1 MIHGHGHEYCS
12 VGNSI
17 LGVVDAA
24 YRIEKIVLPTGQGF
38 VTEGAVRPQQKRGD
52 DQMRCEKKTQLLVR
66 MCAQL
71 AHVMYTYYIYVRH
84 CQTIYYTIVMT
95 VIYFRWVIIIMFGLF
110 LGQGTVV
117 STSRPGSSTWSDL
130 SFNMGFRT
138 LRKRLRCWK
147 CIKTCCYAL
156 CFQRSGSCKCN
167 KDSRIEEK

>member
-1 MIHGHGHEYCS
+1 M
-12 VGNSI
+12 NMSI
-17 LGVVDAA
+17 AVLAILYSVVDAA
-24 YRIEKIVLPTGQGF
+24 YRIEKNRATHRPGLRDGGCGATT
-38 VTEGAVRPQQKRGD
+38 TEERRWSDEVWK
-52 DQMRCEKKTQLLVR
+52 KKTQLLVR